1 MLRDVQSIADR
12 VAAALAR
19 KGQPGTFHAFEM
31 GLAVR
36 VRWDGGRR
44 DERDAERALCA
55 ALTGYDAQPMPG
67 LGVWVQPLERAVND
81 HEGALHNAEPSTCG
95 A

>member
-1 MLRDVQSIADR
+1 MLRDVQNIADR
-12 VAAALAR
+12 VAAALTR
-19 KGQPGTFHAFEM
+19 KGQPGTFHAFEA

-36 VRWDGGRR
+36 VRWDGARR
-44 DERDAERALCA
+44 DEHDAERALCA
-55 ALTGYDAQPMPG
+55 ALTGYDAQRMPW
-67 LGVWVQPLERAVND
+67 LGVWVEPLERSVND

>member
-1 MLRDVQSIADR
+1 MLRDIQTIADR
-12 VAAALAR
+12 VARALTR
-19 KGQPGTFHAFEM
+19 KGQPGTFHAFEA

-36 VRWDGGRR
+36 VRWDGARADLG
-44 DERDAERALCA
+44 DAERALCA

-81 HEGALHNAEPSTCG
+81 HEGALHNAEPAAAG
-95 A
+95 